1 MDQLNKGCLTCE
13 EISGAKTLEGKE
25 GTEENTPH
33 VSLFGEGG
41 LNVQTLEGFIL
52 VLCKPP
58 SQL

>member
-13 EISGAKTLEGKE
+13 EISGAKTLEAKE

-41 LNVQTLEGFIL
+41 LNVQTLEGFTL